1 VTTPWLIGPD
11 AGYTPAAL
19 ELSLRRSVWPSRR
32 GGRRPT
38 VVVIGL
44 ILVGA
49 AATATAILI
58 IQNRDDGRVQVRAV
72 GHSWLWPE
80 HRIVTAGLAI
90 GFLGL
95 VGVAM
100 LRRGLTRRRRLRR
113 ELAELVAE
121 NDRLRELL
129 DLDVLPFSIDETT
142 HDGPGYGTSI
152 ARAPSRP
159 ATAVSASA

>member
-1 VTTPWLIGPD
+1 M
-11 AGYTPAAL
+11 
-19 ELSLRRSVWPSRR
+19 
-32 GGRRPT
+32 

-44 ILVGA
+44 VLFA
-49 AATATAILI
+49 AASGATAVLI
-58 IQNRDDGRVQVRAV
+58 TQDRGGSLVEVHAL

-80 HRIVTAGLAI
+80 HRIVVLGLAI

-100 LRRGLTRRRRLRR
+100 LRHGLAGRRRQRR
-113 ELAELVAE
+113 EYADLVAE

-129 DLDVLPFSIDETT
+129 DLDVLPFFIDETT
-142 HDGPGYGTSI
+142 HDGPTYSESI

-159 ATAVSASA
+159 AAAVGRVSA